1 MHSVLHPSAAKV
13 PPVVNSRESRG
24 SSKRAGPVAWLCLLC
39 ALVLSSLVMPAVA
52 RAEDADDVVTREAH
66 FDWDADTGLL
76 YLDLLFRDIVDQN
89 LQSKL
94 SRGLP
99 TTIVLTATVYRAGST
114 APLSTTAQTCKVTWH
129 VWEEAYL
136 VELMRPGSTRQSW
149 TTTTE
154 GVIRRCTEVRHLLAG
169 DATQIPEGTQLV
181 AAGKIQVNP
190 VSPELLQKIKRW
202 VMRPSATGTAAP
214 GDALFSTFT
223 GLFLQRIGDAER
235 QQKFTTK
242 ALMPAVYHSK
252 AP

>member
-1 MHSVLHPSAAKV
+1 MDSRRLAPGSRRRAFAVLLSFVVTLLGLFSVAP
-13 PPVVNSRESRG
+13 
-24 SSKRAGPVAWLCLLC
+24 
-39 ALVLSSLVMPAVA
+39 A
-52 RAEDADDVVTREAH
+52 RAQEADEEVVTRDAH
-66 FDWDADTGLL
+66 FEWDADTNQL
-76 YLDLLFRDIVDQN
+76 YLDLPFRDIVDAN

-99 TTIVLTATVYRAGST
+99 TTLVMTAAIYRAGTSK
-114 APLSTTAQTCKVTWH
+114 PLSTTAQTCKVTWH

-136 VELMRPGSTRQSW
+136 VEVMRPGSTRQSW

-154 GVIRRCTEVRHLLAG
+154 GVIRRCTDARHLLAG
-169 DATQIPEGTQLV
+169 DATQIPAGLPLL
-181 AAGKIQVNP
+181 AAGRIQVNP
-190 VSPELLQKIKRW
+190 VSAELLQKIKRW

-235 QQKFTTK
+235 QQKFTTR
-242 ALMPAVYHSK
+242 AQVPVIIHSK

>member
-1 MHSVLHPSAAKV
+1 MA
-13 PPVVNSRESRG
+13 
-24 SSKRAGPVAWLCLLC
+24 CLLC
-39 ALVLSSLVMPAVA
+39 AGRADAEESSS
-52 RAEDADDVVTREAH
+52 EVVTRDAH
-66 FDWDADTGLL
+66 FDWDADAGLL
-76 YLDLLFRDIVDQN
+76 YLDLSFRDLIDAT

-99 TTIVLTATVYRAGST
+99 TTIVLTATVSHAGST
-114 APLSTTAQTCKVTWH
+114 RPLSTTAQTCKVTWH

-136 VELMRPGSTRQSW
+136 VEVIRPGSSRQSW

-169 DATQIPEGTQLV
+169 DALQIPAGVTLV

-190 VSPELLQKIKRW
+190 VSAELLQKIKRW

-235 QQKFTTK
+235 QQKFTTRV
-242 ALMPAVYHSK
+242 LVPTIIHSRSQ
-252 AP
+252 

>member
-1 MHSVLHPSAAKV
+1 
-13 PPVVNSRESRG
+13 VVNSLEQG
-24 SSKRAGPVAWLCLLC
+24 SGKRRRAQGAGAKVALLSVVVGLLC
-39 ALVLSSLVMPAVA
+39 TFWIGAAHAQEAS
-52 RAEDADDVVTREAH
+52 EDDVVTRDAH
-66 FDWDADTGLL
+66 FDWDADTGVL
-76 YLDLLFRDIVDQN
+76 YLDLSFRDIVDAN

-99 TTIVLTATVYRAGST
+99 TTIVLTAAIYRAG
-114 APLSTTAQTCKVTWH
+114 APNPLSTTAQTCKVTWH

-136 VELMRPGSTRQSW
+136 VEVMRPGSARQSW
-149 TTTTE
+149 TTTSE

-169 DATQIPEGTQLV
+169 DAAQIPVGLPLV
-181 AAGKIQVNP
+181 ATGKIQVNP

-223 GLFLQRIGDAER
+223 GLFLQRIGEAER

-242 ALMPAVYHSK
+242 TLLPVTIHSK
-252 AP
+252 SQ

>member
-1 MHSVLHPSAAKV
+1 MVNRGLEQGSGTHWGLAALLSLVIALVCTFSVRPAYAQEASED
-13 PPVVNSRESRG
+13 VVN
-24 SSKRAGPVAWLCLLC
+24 
-39 ALVLSSLVMPAVA
+39 
-52 RAEDADDVVTREAH
+52 REAH
-66 FDWDADTGLL
+66 FEWDADTGLL
-76 YLDLLFRDIVDQN
+76 YLDLLFRDIMNAN

-99 TTIVLTATVYRAGST
+99 TTIVLTAAVYRIGS
-114 APLSTTAQTCKVTWH
+114 ARPLSTTAQTCKVTWH

-136 VELMRPGSTRQSW
+136 VEVMRPGSTRQSW

-154 GVIRRCTEVRHLLAG
+154 GVLRRCTEVRHLLAG
-169 DATQIPEGTQLV
+169 DAGQVPVGVPLL
-181 AAGKIQVNP
+181 AAGRIQVNP

-235 QQKFTTK
+235 QQKFSTQ
-242 ALMPAVYHSK
+242 AQLPATIHSK
-252 AP
+252 SVPP

>member
-1 MHSVLHPSAAKV
+1 
-13 PPVVNSRESRG
+13 VVNRG
-24 SSKRAGPVAWLCLLC
+24 LEQGSGAPWGLA
-39 ALVLSSLVMPAVA
+39 ALFSLALALICTFSVSPAFA
-52 RAEDADDVVTREAH
+52 QEASEDIVTREAH

-76 YLDLLFRDIVDQN
+76 YLDFLFRDIMDAN
-89 LQSKL
+89 LQGKL

-99 TTIVLTATVYRAGST
+99 TTIVLTAAVYRAGT
-114 APLSTTAQTCKVTWH
+114 PKPLSTTAQTCKVTWH

-136 VELMRPGSTRQSW
+136 VEIMRPGSTRQSW

-169 DATQIPEGTQLV
+169 DAGQIPVGVPLV
-181 AAGKIQVNP
+181 AAGRIQVNP

-202 VMRPSATGTAAP
+202 VMRPSATGTVAP

-235 QQKFTTK
+235 QQKFTTQ
-242 ALMPAVYHSK
+242 AQLPATIHSK
-252 AP
+252 ASQ

>member
-1 MHSVLHPSAAKV
+1 M
-13 PPVVNSRESRG
+13 VNSGRP
-24 SSKRAGPVAWLCLLC
+24 RAHVRHAGLIRSLLC
-39 ALVLSSLVMPAVA
+39 ALALVLVPFVSVATA
-52 RAEDADDVVTREAH
+52 RADDADDDGSVVTREAH
-66 FDWDADTGLL
+66 FDFDADTGLL

-99 TTIVLTATVYRAGST
+99 TTIVLTAAIYRAGSAT
-114 APLSTTAQTCKVTWH
+114 PLSTTAQTCKVTWH

-136 VELMRPGSTRQSW
+136 VEVMRPGSTRQSC
-149 TTTTE
+149 TTTAE
-154 GVIRRCTEVRHLLAG
+154 GVVRRCTEVRHLLAG
-169 DATQIPEGTQLV
+169 DATQIPAATTLI

-242 ALMPAVYHSK
+242 ALLPAVYHSK
-252 AP
+252 AQ

>member
-1 MHSVLHPSAAKV
+1 VVGRGTEQGSGRYRSLAALLSVAIA
-13 PPVVNSRESRG
+13 
-24 SSKRAGPVAWLCLLC
+24 LLC
-39 ALVLSSLVMPAVA
+39 TFSASSAHAQDASEDVA
-52 RAEDADDVVTREAH
+52 TREAH

-76 YLDLLFRDIVDQN
+76 YLDLLFRDIVDAN

-99 TTIVLTATVYRAGST
+99 TTIVLTAAIYRAGT
-114 APLSTTAQTCKVTWH
+114 PRPLSTTAQTCKVTWH

-136 VELMRPGSTRQSW
+136 VEVMRPGSARQSW

-169 DATQIPEGTQLV
+169 DALQIPSGVPLV

-190 VSPELLQKIKRW
+190 VSAELLQKIKRW

-235 QQKFTTK
+235 QQKFATR
-242 ALMPAVYHSK
+242 ALLPITIHSK
-252 AP
+252 SQ

>member
-1 MHSVLHPSAAKV
+1 
-13 PPVVNSRESRG
+13 VVNRG
-24 SSKRAGPVAWLCLLC
+24 LGQGSGGHGGRAALLSLVIALLC
-39 ALVLSSLVMPAVA
+39 TFSLRPAHA
-52 RAEDADDVVTREAH
+52 QEASDEVVTREAH

-76 YLDLLFRDIVDQN
+76 YLDLLFRDIMDAD
-89 LQSKL
+89 LQGKL

-99 TTIVLTATVYRAGST
+99 TTIVLTAAVYRPGVT
-114 APLSTTAQTCKVTWH
+114 KPLSTTAQTCKVTWH

-136 VELMRPGSTRQSW
+136 VEIMRPGSTRHSW

-169 DATQIPEGTQLV
+169 DAGQIPVGVPLF
-181 AAGKIQVNP
+181 AAGKVQVNP
-190 VSPELLQKIKRW
+190 VSAELLLKIKRW

-235 QQKFTTK
+235 QQKFSTQAQLPVTI
-242 ALMPAVYHSK
+242 HSK
-252 AP
+252 ANQ

>member
-1 MHSVLHPSAAKV
+1 VVTKATKQGTGATGGLAVLLGLV
-13 PPVVNSRESRG
+13 I
-24 SSKRAGPVAWLCLLC
+24 
-39 ALVLSSLVMPAVA
+39 ALFFSLATRTA
-52 RAEDADDVVTREAH
+52 HAQEASEEVVTREAH

-76 YLDLLFRDIVDQN
+76 YLDLLFRDIVDSN

-99 TTIVLTATVYRAGST
+99 TTIVLTAAVYRAGS
-114 APLSTTAQTCKVTWH
+114 AKPLSTTAQTCKVTWH

-136 VELMRPGSTRQSW
+136 VEVMRPGSTRQSW

-169 DATQIPEGTQLV
+169 DTTQIPMDIPLL
-181 AAGKIQVNP
+181 AAGRIQVNP
-190 VSPELLQKIKRW
+190 VSPEVLLKIKRW

-235 QQKFTTK
+235 QQKFSTPPQI
-242 ALMPAVYHSK
+242 PAIIHSK
-252 AP
+252 ANQ

>member
-1 MHSVLHPSAAKV
+1 MARGLR
-13 PPVVNSRESRG
+13 VVNRG
-24 SSKRAGPVAWLCLLC
+24 LEQGSGGPWWLATLLSVAI
-39 ALVLSSLVMPAVA
+39 ALICTFSVRPAHA
-52 RAEDADDVVTREAH
+52 QEASEEVVNREAH

-76 YLDLLFRDIVDQN
+76 YLDLLFRDIMDAN

-99 TTIVLTATVYRAGST
+99 TTIVLTAAVYRAGV
-114 APLSTTAQTCKVTWH
+114 AKPLSTTAQTCKVTWH

-136 VELMRPGSTRQSW
+136 VEIMRPGSTRQSW

-169 DATQIPEGTQLV
+169 AAGQIPIGVPLL
-181 AAGKIQVNP
+181 AAGSIQVNP
-190 VSPELLQKIKRW
+190 VSAEVLLKIKRW

-235 QQKFTTK
+235 QQKFSTQ
-242 ALMPAVYHSK
+242 AQLPATIHSK
-252 AP
+252 SVPP

>member
-1 MHSVLHPSAAKV
+1 MANRRRERASARHWAL
-13 PPVVNSRESRG
+13 
-24 SSKRAGPVAWLCLLC
+24 AALLC
-39 ALVLSSLVMPAVA
+39 VAFGLSCLFSVSSAQA
-52 RAEDADDVVTREAH
+52 QEAADDVVTREAH
-66 FDWDADTGLL
+66 FDWDADTGYL
-76 YLDLLFRDIVDQN
+76 YMDLLFRDLVDAN

-99 TTIVLTATVYRAGST
+99 TTIVLTAAVYRAGTSK
-114 APLSTTAQTCKVTWH
+114 PLSTTAQTCKVTWH

-136 VELMRPGSTRQSW
+136 VEVMRPGSTRQSW

-169 DATQIPEGTQLV
+169 DSAQIPTGVPLV

-190 VSPELLQKIKRW
+190 VSAELLQKIKRW

-235 QQKFTTK
+235 QQKFTTRT
-242 ALMPAVYHSK
+242 LLPATIHSK
-252 AP
+252 SQ

>member
-1 MHSVLHPSAAKV
+1 MVNRGLEQGSGQRWGLAALLSLAMALTCLFSA
-13 PPVVNSRESRG
+13 SRAHAQEAS
-24 SSKRAGPVAWLCLLC
+24 
-39 ALVLSSLVMPAVA
+39 
-52 RAEDADDVVTREAH
+52 EEVVTRDAH
-66 FDWDADTGLL
+66 FDWDEDTGLL
-76 YLDLLFRDIVDQN
+76 YLDLLFRDIVDAN

-99 TTIVLTATVYRAGST
+99 TTIVMTAAVYRAGT
-114 APLSTTAQTCKVTWH
+114 NKPLSTTAQTCKVTWH

-136 VELMRPGSTRQSW
+136 VEVMRPGSTRQSW

-169 DATQIPEGTQLV
+169 EASQVPSGVALV

-190 VSPELLQKIKRW
+190 VSAELLQKIKRW

-235 QQKFTTK
+235 QQKFTTR
-242 ALMPAVYHSK
+242 AQLPATIHSRSQ
-252 AP
+252 

>member
-1 MHSVLHPSAAKV
+1 MVNKGLDCGAGRRWGQAVL
-13 PPVVNSRESRG
+13 
-24 SSKRAGPVAWLCLLC
+24 LCL
-39 ALVLSSLVMPAVA
+39 AVFLSSVFSPRSAHA
-52 RAEDADDVVTREAH
+52 QEAKEDVVTRDAH

-76 YLDLLFRDIVDQN
+76 YLDLLFRDIVDAN

-99 TTIVLTATVYRAGST
+99 TTIVLTAAVYRAG
-114 APLSTTAQTCKVTWH
+114 APKPLSTTAQTCKVTWH

-136 VELMRPGSTRQSW
+136 VEVMRPGSTRESW

-169 DATQIPEGTQLV
+169 DATQIPLGVPLL
-181 AAGKIQVNP
+181 AAGRIQVNP
-190 VSPELLQKIKRW
+190 VSAEVLAKIKRW

-235 QQKFTTK
+235 QQKFTTS
-242 ALMPAVYHSK
+242 AQIPLTIHSK
-252 AP
+252 ASP

>member
-1 MHSVLHPSAAKV
+1 MFSVRAASAQEA
-13 PPVVNSRESRG
+13 SDE
-24 SSKRAGPVAWLCLLC
+24 
-39 ALVLSSLVMPAVA
+39 
-52 RAEDADDVVTREAH
+52 VVTREAH

-76 YLDLLFRDIVDQN
+76 YLDLLFRDVIDTH
-89 LQSKL
+89 LQEKL

-99 TTIVLTATVYRAGST
+99 TTIVMTAAVYRAGTSK
-114 APLSTTAQTCKVTWH
+114 PLSTTAQTCKVTWH

-136 VELMRPGSTRQSW
+136 VEVMRPGLTRQSW

-169 DATQIPEGTQLV
+169 DSAQVPTGVPLV

-190 VSPELLQKIKRW
+190 VSAELLQKIKRW

-235 QQKFTTK
+235 QQKFSTR
-242 ALMPAVYHSK
+242 ALLPTIIYSK
-252 AP
+252 SQ

>member
-1 MHSVLHPSAAKV
+1 MVTKALEQRSRAHGGLAA
-13 PPVVNSRESRG
+13 
-24 SSKRAGPVAWLCLLC
+24 LLGLVI
-39 ALVLSSLVMPAVA
+39 ALICTFASPTAHAQEAS
-52 RAEDADDVVTREAH
+52 EEVVTREAH

-76 YLDLLFRDIVDQN
+76 YLDLLFRDIVDSN

-99 TTIVLTATVYRAGST
+99 TTIVLTAAVYRAGV
-114 APLSTTAQTCKVTWH
+114 AKPLSTTAQTCKVTWH

-136 VELMRPGSTRQSW
+136 VEVMRPGSARQSW

-154 GVIRRCTEVRHLLAG
+154 GVIRRCTEVHHLLAG
-169 DATQIPEGTQLV
+169 DATQIPIGIPLL
-181 AAGKIQVNP
+181 AAGRIQVNP
-190 VSPELLQKIKRW
+190 VSPEVLLKIKRW

-235 QQKFTTK
+235 QQKFSTQPQIPFTI
-242 ALMPAVYHSK
+242 HSK
-252 AP
+252 ANP

>member
-1 MHSVLHPSAAKV
+1 MSMLSAAD
-13 PPVVNSRESRG
+13 
-24 SSKRAGPVAWLCLLC
+24 AQ
-39 ALVLSSLVMPAVA
+39 
-52 RAEDADDVVTREAH
+52 AENADDEVVTREAR
-66 FDWDADTGLL
+66 FDWDADSRLL
-76 YLDLLFRDIVDQN
+76 YLDLLYRDIVDAN
-89 LQSKL
+89 LESKL

-99 TTIVLTATVYRAGST
+99 TTIVLTAAIYRAGI
-114 APLSTTAQTCKVTWH
+114 AKPLSTTAQTCKVTWH

-136 VELMRPGSTRQSW
+136 VEVTRPGSTRQSW

-169 DATQIPEGTQLV
+169 DAQQIPFGVPLI

-190 VSPELLQKIKRW
+190 LSAELLQKIKRW

-235 QQKFTTK
+235 QQKFSTR
-242 ALMPAVYHSK
+242 ALLPAIIHSRSQ
-252 AP
+252 

>member
-1 MHSVLHPSAAKV
+1 MVHRGREQGSGAHWGLAALLSLAIALFCAFS
-13 PPVVNSRESRG
+13 SRTAYAQES
-24 SSKRAGPVAWLCLLC
+24 SEEV
-39 ALVLSSLVMPAVA
+39 
-52 RAEDADDVVTREAH
+52 VVTREAH

-76 YLDLLFRDIVDQN
+76 YLDLLYRDIVDAN

-99 TTIVLTATVYRAGST
+99 TTIVLTAAVYRAGS
-114 APLSTTAQTCKVTWH
+114 AKPLSTTAQTCKVTWH

-136 VELMRPGSTRQSW
+136 VEVMRPGSTRQSW

-169 DATQIPEGTQLV
+169 DAGQIPVGVPLL
-181 AAGKIQVNP
+181 AAGRIQVNP
-190 VSPELLQKIKRW
+190 VSAEVLLRIKRW

-235 QQKFTTK
+235 QQKFTTQ
-242 ALMPAVYHSK
+242 AQVPLTIHSK
-252 AP
+252 SLPQ